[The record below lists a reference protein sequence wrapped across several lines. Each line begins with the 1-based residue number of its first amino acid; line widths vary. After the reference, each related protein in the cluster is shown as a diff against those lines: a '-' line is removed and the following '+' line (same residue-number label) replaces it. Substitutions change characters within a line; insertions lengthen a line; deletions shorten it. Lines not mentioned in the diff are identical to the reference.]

1 METVARGEQA
11 ILEGQG
17 TGCQVRREEGHEAER
32 GVEELRFED
41 QLEATKKGKRGKL
54 NFSYWRKV
62 KLALHEKDYR
72 LKE

>member
-1 METVARGEQA
+1 
-11 ILEGQG
+11 
-17 TGCQVRREEGHEAER
+17 
-32 GVEELRFED
+32 VEELRFED